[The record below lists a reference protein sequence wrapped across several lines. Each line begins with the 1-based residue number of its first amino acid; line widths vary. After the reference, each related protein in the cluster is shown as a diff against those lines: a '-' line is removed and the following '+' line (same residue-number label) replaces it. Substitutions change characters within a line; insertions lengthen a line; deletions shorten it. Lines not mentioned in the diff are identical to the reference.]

1 MSPTSSRSQR
11 SQLSYGLLAPFALLA
26 LHGLLVLA
34 GWWSGNVWLVQPRSY
49 DAVLPVNAAAC
60 FVLIGLS
67 PVLFAL
73 KWRRSGLALGLIASG
88 LGLITLLEAL
98 LEVDFGLD
106 DLLARPEA
114 LVAGTHVG
122 RMPPAL
128 AVTCTLA
135 ALLITWL
142 AVRPRDTRLPP
153 LLGLVGSLVLA
164 YALTSLLAY
173 RNGLNDVP
181 AWQAYAQAG
190 PHTAA
195 ALILLGGGLIILAAR
210 GPSDP
215 DPAGPTW
222 LWLPVTVCG
231 ATITIGFW
239 ISLRERERVYIH
251 QTTQLTMDYVAG
263 LFSSEAETHVKS
275 LARLAS
281 RSAAAEQP
289 LWEREA
295 AALVQ
300 DFEAFRSIQLLD
312 RTHHTRFYWP
322 LAGNEDAAHVDLSTT
337 VPMFGR
343 LTLKT
348 LE

>member
-73 KWRRSGLALGLIASG
+73 KWRRSGLALGFIASG

-114 LVAGTHVG
+114 LVAGPHVG
-122 RMPPAL
+122 RMLPAL

-164 YALTSLLAY
+164 YALTSLLA
-173 RNGLNDVP
+173 
-181 AWQAYAQAG
+181 
-190 PHTAA
+190 
-195 ALILLGGGLIILAAR
+195 
-210 GPSDP
+210 
-215 DPAGPTW
+215 
-222 LWLPVTVCG
+222 
-231 ATITIGFW
+231 
-239 ISLRERERVYIH
+239 
-251 QTTQLTMDYVAG
+251 
-263 LFSSEAETHVKS
+263 
-275 LARLAS
+275 
-281 RSAAAEQP
+281 
-289 LWEREA
+289 
-295 AALVQ
+295 
-300 DFEAFRSIQLLD
+300 
-312 RTHHTRFYWP
+312 
-322 LAGNEDAAHVDLSTT
+322 
-337 VPMFGR
+337 
-343 LTLKT
+343 
-348 LE
+348 